1 VKTLDFS
8 PDLKLPIDAATQ
20 TFAFIGRKGSGKTY
34 AAGKL
39 VEELIDAKVQCVI
52 LDTVGNWYGLRLS
65 ADGKKPSGLEIPL
78 LGGLRG
84 DIPLKPEAGHMVADL
99 VTDTGRS
106 IVLDLSQFSFEGR
119 RQFATAFGRQLWQ
132 RKKGEAHPTPL
143 HLIIEECQLIVPE
156 HAPKGGEMMLHVYE
170 EIIRLGR
177 NYGIGASMIS
187 QRPQSV
193 SKEVLNQAEPLLA
206 FQLVG
211 AHERKA
217 VREWVTHM
225 GLDINLVDELP
236 SLSPGYCWFWSP
248 QWLTVLKKV
257 HVGKKRTLDASATP
271 KVGDRRVRSN
281 PRPIDLKG
289 FQDRMTAVIEEA
301 KASDPK
307 LLRQRVLELTR
318 ELQAREAERGKKP
331 AAAAAVE
338 KVKEKR
344 TLVRVPA
351 IKPAEFRR
359 IEKITSR
366 LADAVITAKEISENA
381 GGALEAIAAAIRSTH
396 APAPT
401 PPGRIPI
408 KTFSAAK
415 HLPIPRNDREDRA
428 FITRPI
434 YKREPPR
441 RQIVGAGDVGQ
452 TNGNGS
458 PLPSG
463 ERLVLRAIAQ
473 FDQGAEKNQLAV
485 LTGYKTRTR
494 NDYIKR
500 LRDRGLIEH
509 QGHLLVATEAGVAEL
524 GPDFERLPV
533 GSALQEHWR
542 GRLPAGELKILEIL
556 VGRHPDAVPREELD
570 EPSGFAVRTRNDYLS
585 RLIARRL
592 VTNEA
597 GGMVRASDNLFD

>member
-248 QWLTVLKKV
+248 QWLNVLKKV

-307 LLRQRVLELTR
+307 LLRQRVVELTR
-318 ELQAREAERGKKP
+318 ELQAERGKKP
-331 AAAAAVE
+331 AAAAAV

-344 TLVRVPA
+344 VLERVHVLKDGQLKRAESLLHRAIDVIARAHELAAKLKDAAAPIAVAIGQTVAPINVPA
-351 IKPAEFRR
+351 IKPDRAT
-359 IEKITSR
+359 TSR
-366 LADAVITAKEISENA
+366 VVATP
-381 GGALEAIAAAIRSTH
+381 R
-396 APAPT
+396 PAP
-401 PPGRIPI
+401 PPR
-408 KTFSAAK
+408 
-415 HLPIPRNDREDRA
+415 
-428 FITRPI
+428 
-434 YKREPPR
+434 PPR

-533 GSALQEHWR
+533 GSALQQHWR

-556 VGRHPDAVPREELD
+556 VQRHPDAVPREELD